1 MFHFQLFELNNQCEN
16 SLIDLS
22 FHDSSKTWLL
32 ENELLFKEICFE
44 LSIIQP
50 NTKSS
55 IQKEFTYL
63 SKFHDRYVELKDK
76 CL

>member
-1 MFHFQLFELNNQCEN
+1 MFHFKLFELNNQCEN

-32 ENELLFKEICFE
+32 ENELLFKDLCFE

-50 NTKSS
+50 ISKNSLLE
-55 IQKEFTYL
+55 EFTFL
-63 SKFHDRYVELKDK
+63 SKFHDRFVELKEIF
-76 CL
+76 